1 MPFFH
6 SKFGHKTK
14 RPNDIS
20 KVSSNINQLVYYM
33 LKMYCMKPWTK
44 HIFFQKKKLSQKYQQ

>member
-44 HIFFQKKKLSQKYQQ
+44 HIFFQKRKLSQKY